1 MVTIV
6 VVDGRQL
13 VMLTTALS
21 PLPPFCPTI
30 IINMLFDASWC
41 WSGLVH
47 VLRKATVPNN
57 SPYRNKSRQIPLET
71 LKRAGV
77 KDLEAIISTPGGP
90 DDGGASSS
98 SSDVAEAT
106 RSPTQS
112 SPALSG
118 GRMLFAGVAVEPH
131 AEAEDHSDDDAEED
145 NNSAT
150 GAGEGGEPV
159 DGSASTL
166 ET

>member
-1 MVTIV
+1 MVLDRSSPRPAQGHCTK
-6 VVDGRQL
+6 QQS
-13 VMLTTALS
+13 LS
-21 PLPPFCPTI
+21 EKVT
-30 IINMLFDASWC
+30 
-41 WSGLVH
+41 
-47 VLRKATVPNN
+47 
-57 SPYRNKSRQIPLET
+57 QIPLET

-77 KDLEAIISTPGGP
+77 NHLEAIISTPGGP

-106 RSPTQS
+106 GLPTQS
-112 SPALSG
+112 PPALTG
-118 GRMLFAGVAVEPH
+118 GQMLFAGVAVEPH
-131 AEAEDHSDDDAEED
+131 AEAEDHPDDDAEED

-166 ET
+166 ETSSMFFFPATNE